1 MSMVKRWGRPAVLV
15 ALLAF
20 GAVFPLLFTAPLTT
34 DYAIDTLLFVGGVVA
49 WNMFSGYSGYISLG
63 QAVFF
68 GCGGYT
74 VALIAVH
81 QNLKGGVSF
90 ALLLVGGV
98 VAAVVAVP
106 FGLIALRVRRHT
118 FVVVTIAMFFIFQL
132 MAYNLPFTNGNG
144 GVSTPFATWNPAT
157 YNNPYYY
164 AAFLVA
170 IGAIVLSWL
179 VRGSRFG
186 LQLLAIRDDEDRAR
200 GLGVRTMRVKLTA
213 FVLSGFVTGIVG
225 GLYVLFIGEVVPP
238 GGFNPAYDLSIALMA
253 FLGGFGTLWGPVLGA
268 LILEPL
274 QQELTQRFTNG
285 YASLIVL
292 GCLFLLVI
300 LFLPR
305 GLIPTGKEWADGL
318 RAWWQRRGEPAP
330 AAPQAGALEVP
341 TGGAV
346 GAAAAAKGSDVSGAG
361 GTR

>member
-1 MSMVKRWGRPAVLV
+1 
-15 ALLAF
+15 
-20 GAVFPLLFTAPLTT
+20 
-34 DYAIDTLLFVGGVVA
+34 
-49 WNMFSGYSGYISLG
+49 
-63 QAVFF
+63 
-68 GCGGYT
+68 
-74 VALIAVH
+74 
-81 QNLKGGVSF
+81 
-90 ALLLVGGV
+90 
-98 VAAVVAVP
+98 
-106 FGLIALRVRRHT
+106 
-118 FVVVTIAMFFIFQL
+118 
-132 MAYNLPFTNGNG
+132 
-144 GVSTPFATWNPAT
+144 
-157 YNNPYYY
+157 
-164 AAFLVA
+164 
-170 IGAIVLSWL
+170 
-179 VRGSRFG
+179 
-186 LQLLAIRDDEDRAR
+186 
-200 GLGVRTMRVKLTA
+200 MRVKLTA